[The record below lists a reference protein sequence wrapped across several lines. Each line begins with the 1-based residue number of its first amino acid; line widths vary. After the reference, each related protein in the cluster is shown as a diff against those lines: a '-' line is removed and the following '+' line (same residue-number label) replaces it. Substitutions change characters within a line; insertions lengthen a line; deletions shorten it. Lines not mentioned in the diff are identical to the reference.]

1 MLIEIE
7 KTKTGYF
14 INIEDTQIFIYCSRI
29 IETDISINMM
39 EKELYVGV
47 IHKHSNEIIKKGW

>member
-47 IHKHSNEIIKKGW
+47 IHKRSNEIIKKGW